1 MSRTLVIGLDGM
13 SPDLLKLLVDRGLF
27 THIDSMIKD
36 GVCGGLESVFP
47 HNTWPA
53 WTSFATGVNP
63 GKHGIF
69 NWGLPGKSFLKS
81 RILTSGDIAVS
92 TFYEVLHDQ
101 GRKTVVINL
110 PVSWPPL
117 TEQPMLTSL
126 LTQSEEFV
134 HPPELAERF
143 PVLKEYRVVPYVSS
157 RHPEEFVA
165 DVRRMEKIKFESA
178 ISLME
183 LEWDLFFVMFNGTDM
198 INHYAYD
205 RIIEEAVEKEVFD
218 FFGEIDS
225 YVSRLVEKAGEGV
238 NVLIMSDHGFR
249 PTKKRFNINEWLARE
264 GYLTKSEEHDLPE
277 GFDMFRR
284 KEQKASRK
292 SGLTSRIALAIPIVS
307 SAYRKLR
314 ESRRRKRKKSRIGF
328 DPKRTKAHSGAIGL
342 QGIHINRSD
351 MFDDGTVSP
360 EEYER
365 LRDEI
370 IEKLKEEKDAATGE
384 RIFPRIWKKEEL
396 YKGTELPQAPDILV
410 DLHPDYAL
418 PVVLK
423 DEGIML
429 DGGINWHD
437 MAGILIAWGQDILK
451 DGSTV
456 EDACIVDLAPTILH
470 LLGSGVPDNLDGK
483 VLSSIFR
490 QDSKPARTQV
500 KYIEAKA
507 VGRESE
513 RGAEEKIIDRLK
525 TLGYID

>member
-1 MSRTLVIGLDGM
+1 M
-13 SPDLLKLLVDRGLF
+13 SPALLKLLRNRGLF
-27 THIDSMIKD
+27 SHIDSMIKD

-53 WTSFATGVNP
+53 WTSLATGVNP

-69 NWGLPGKSFLKS
+69 NWGLPGKSFLRS
-81 RILTSGDIAVS
+81 RILTSGDIAVK
-92 TFYEVLHDQ
+92 TFYEVLSDQ
-101 GRKTVVINL
+101 GKKTIVVNL

-117 TEQPMLTSL
+117 TKQPMLTSL

-157 RHPEEFVA
+157 RHPQEFVA
-165 DVRRMEKIKFESA
+165 DVRLMEKIKFESA
-178 ISLME
+178 ASLME
-183 LEWDLFFVMFNGTDM
+183 LEWDFFFVMFNGTDM
-198 INHYAYD
+198 VSHYAYD
-205 RIIEEAVEKEVFD
+205 RMLEGTVEKEVFD

-225 YVSRLVEKAGEGV
+225 YVSELVEKAGKEV

-292 SGLTSRIALAIPIVS
+292 SGLASRIALSIPLVS
-307 SAYRKLR
+307 SAYRKMR
-314 ESRRRKRKKSRIGF
+314 ESRRRKRKKPRIGF
-328 DPKRTKAHSGAIGL
+328 DPTRTKAHSGAIGL

-351 MFDDGTVSP
+351 VFEDGTVSP
-360 EEYER
+360 EEYEQ

-370 IEKLKEEKDAATGE
+370 MKKLEAEKDPATGE
-384 RIFPRIWKKEEL
+384 RIFPRIWKKEDL
-396 YKGTELPQAPDILV
+396 YKGSELPQAPDILV

-423 DEGIML
+423 NEGILL

-437 MAGILIAWGQDILK
+437 MTGIFIAWGQDIRR
-451 DGSTV
+451 DGSTI
-456 EDACIVDLAPTILH
+456 EDARIVDLAPTILH
-470 LLGSGVPDNLDGK
+470 SLGSGVPDNLDGK
-483 VLSSIFR
+483 VLASIFR
-490 QDSKPARTQV
+490 EESESAKTQV
-500 KYIEAKA
+500 KYIEAKT
-507 VGRESE
+507 VDRESE

>member
-1 MSRTLVIGLDGM
+1 MSRTLIIGLDGM

-27 THIDSMIKD
+27 PNVNSLMRD
-36 GVCGGLESVFP
+36 GVHGNLESVFP

-69 NWGLPGKSFLKS
+69 NWGLPGKSFLEPK
-81 RILTSGDIAVS
+81 ILTSRDISVR
-92 TFYEVLHDQ
+92 TFYEVLHNQ
-101 GRKTVVINL
+101 QKKTVVINL

-117 TEQPMLTSL
+117 TQQPMLTSL

-134 HPPELAERF
+134 HPAELAERF
-143 PVLKEYRVVPYVSS
+143 PVLKGYRVVPRVSS

-165 DVRRMEKIKFESA
+165 DVRRMEKVKFESA
-178 ISLME
+178 AALMS

-205 RIIEEAVEKEVFD
+205 RILEGTVEKGVLD
-218 FFGEIDS
+218 FFSEIDS
-225 YVSRLVEKAGEGV
+225 YVGGLVEKAGDEV

-249 PTKKRFNINEWLARE
+249 PTRKRFNINEWLARE

-277 GFDMFRR
+277 GFDIFRR
-284 KEQKASRK
+284 KEQKAIRK
-292 SGLTSRIALAIPIVS
+292 SSLASRIALAIPLVS
-307 SAYRKLR
+307 RAYRKLK
-314 ESRRRKRKKSRIGF
+314 ESRRRKRKKSRLGF
-328 DPKRTKAHSGAIGL
+328 DPGRTKAHSGAIGL

-351 MFDDGTVSP
+351 MFEDGTVSP

-370 IEKLKEEKDAATGE
+370 IRKLEAEKDPATGE
-384 RIFPRIWKKEEL
+384 RIFPRVWKKEEL
-396 YKGTELPQAPDILV
+396 YRGTELPQAPDILL

-418 PVVLK
+418 PVILGDDAVL
-423 DEGIML
+423 L

-437 MAGILIAWGQDILK
+437 MTGILIARGRDIRIG
-451 DGSTV
+451 GSV
-456 EDACIVDLAPTILH
+456 EGAGIVDLAPTILH
-470 LLGSGVPDNLDGK
+470 SLGSGVPDNLDGK
-483 VLSSIFR
+483 VLSAIFR
-490 QDSKPARTQV
+490 EDSGPARTQV
-500 KYIEAKA
+500 KYIQAES

-513 RGAEEKIIDRLK
+513 RGAEQKIIDRLK